1 MESVRKP
8 RWLAP
13 VALLLPAAA
22 LVAGLMYWPMFETLR
37 QSLYSSS
44 FLNPTPS
51 FIGLGAYGQMLTD
64 PVFWQIVRNSITW
77 TLGAI
82 LAQNF
87 LGFMVALLLNNRLPG
102 QGILR
107 SIVLLPWILP
117 GVVVAIL
124 WRFIYD
130 PQLGLI
136 NSVFM
141 RLGFN
146 SGVDLL
152 GNPTTAMAAVIGA
165 AIWKGFPFCTVIYLA
180 ALQGVDHEQIEAAT
194 VDGAGPGRRILHV
207 VLPAIWPVVAV
218 NLLLTSIL
226 TFNYFD
232 LIYMMTRGG
241 PLNATAI
248 FPTRIYELGF
258 GQFRF
263 GDASAY
269 GAMSVLVLIIFVGL
283 IYLTQRRTRA

>member
-1 MESVRKP
+1 MTVNGKRSKT
-8 RWLAP
+8 P
-13 VALLLPAAA
+13 VARTSCTPF
-22 LVAGLMYWPMFETLR
+22 AGGSSGSGVDVLADVRDPQAEPLFIVLSESRTELHRARRLRADADGSTFWPDR
-37 QSLYSSS
+37 
-44 FLNPTPS
+44 
-51 FIGLGAYGQMLTD
+51 
-64 PVFWQIVRNSITW
+64 RNSVTW

-82 LAQNF
+82 LAC
-87 LGFMVALLLNNRLPG
+87 LGFLVALLLNNRLPG

-180 ALQGVDHEQIEAAT
+180 ALQS
-194 VDGAGPGRRILHV
+194 R
-207 VLPAIWPVVAV
+207 
-218 NLLLTSIL
+218 S
-226 TFNYFD
+226 
-232 LIYMMTRGG
+232 
-241 PLNATAI
+241 
-248 FPTRIYELGF
+248 
-258 GQFRF
+258 
-263 GDASAY
+263 
-269 GAMSVLVLIIFVGL
+269 
-283 IYLTQRRTRA
+283 